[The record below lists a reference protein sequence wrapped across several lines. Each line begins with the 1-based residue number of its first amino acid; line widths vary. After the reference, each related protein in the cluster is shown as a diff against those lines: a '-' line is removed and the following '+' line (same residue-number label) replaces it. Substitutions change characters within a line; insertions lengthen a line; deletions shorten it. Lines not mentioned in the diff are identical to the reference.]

1 MPGSRIA
8 RNQEELYM
16 KSRQKGLTQEAA
28 AARTGISTRSGRSI
42 EHHGRKPKPRHWRTR
57 PDPLTTVWDE
67 HLVPLLEREP
77 ELTGLTLLEYLQD
90 TFPDQYDQ
98 TVLRTLQRRVRHW
111 KAVHGPEK
119 DVIFRQ
125 APQPGRQGLSDF
137 TYFPVPITIAGEP
150 LQHLLYQFRLAFSGW
165 RYVLAIQGGESYAAL
180 AEGLQRALSRLGG
193 SPQEHRTD
201 SLSAAFNKMTNC
213 VLVMLHCATT
223 TT

>member
-1 MPGSRIA
+1 MPGSRIT

-16 KSRQKGLTQEAA
+16 KSRQKGLTQAAA

-42 EHHGRKPKPRHWRTR
+42 EHHERKPKPRHWRTR

-67 HLVPLLEREP
+67 HLVPLLVREP

-98 TVLRTLQRRVRHW
+98 TILRTLQRRVRHW

-137 TYFPVPITIAGEP
+137 TYCAP
-150 LQHLLYQFRLAFSGW
+150 
-165 RYVLAIQGGESYAAL
+165 
-180 AEGLQRALSRLGG
+180 
-193 SPQEHRTD
+193 
-201 SLSAAFNKMTNC
+201 SLRRC
-213 VLVMLHCATT
+213 H
-223 TT
+223 